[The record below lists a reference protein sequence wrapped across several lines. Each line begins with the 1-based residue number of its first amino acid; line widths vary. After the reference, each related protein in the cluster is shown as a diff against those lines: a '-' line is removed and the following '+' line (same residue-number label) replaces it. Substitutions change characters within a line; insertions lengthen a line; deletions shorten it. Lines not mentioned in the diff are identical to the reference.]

1 MTTTA
6 SPVSKQTASAAQETG
21 ATGAAATKEG
31 TPYEEHF
38 TSYQIS
44 LEAAKEAM
52 ANIGAGLGT
61 SISFAQSAG
70 QQVAMD
76 ITRGLMQGGSQY
88 LAKKFRTVKVH
99 LKANYQ
105 VMLYAK
111 QQ

>member
-1 MTTTA
+1 MKGGVYRMLTLE
-6 SPVSKQTASAAQETG
+6 QE
-21 ATGAAATKEG
+21 AT
-31 TPYEEHF
+31 
-38 TSYQIS
+38 
-44 LEAAKEAM
+44 KEAM

>member
-1 MTTTA
+1 M
-6 SPVSKQTASAAQETG
+6 
-21 ATGAAATKEG
+21 
-31 TPYEEHF
+31 
-38 TSYQIS
+38 
-44 LEAAKEAM
+44 
-52 ANIGAGLGT
+52 GT
-61 SISFAQSAG
+61 SNSFAQSAG